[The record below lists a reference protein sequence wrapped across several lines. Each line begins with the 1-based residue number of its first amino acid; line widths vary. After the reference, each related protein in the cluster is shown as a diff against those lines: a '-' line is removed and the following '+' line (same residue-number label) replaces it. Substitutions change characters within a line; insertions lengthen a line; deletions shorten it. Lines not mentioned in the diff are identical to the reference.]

1 MSTSADRPYWI
12 LKEVLS
18 EHPDKALR
26 KEKITERVHLEIA
39 ILGIPKRYTVTGWAD
54 FRLGQCKNRVMVNG
68 VLIVRKES
76 GKVGSS

>member
-1 MSTSADRPYWI
+1 MDLKFGSDALKADRDVV
-12 LKEVLS
+12 LK
-18 EHPDKALR
+18 AFGN
-26 KEKITERVHLEIA
+26 A
-39 ILGIPKRYTVTGWAD
+39 GWVD